1 MFNIDEGEDLLRLSE
16 PQKDEIYS
24 LAAAG
29 GAAAGPWA
37 ETEHTNRDA
46 TRKNPKHALEAPMI
60 AQQ

>member
-29 GAAAGPWA
+29 GAAAGP
-37 ETEHTNRDA
+37 
-46 TRKNPKHALEAPMI
+46 
-60 AQQ
+60 